1 MRTNAAIQRVFRVY
15 QFTTQGCL
23 YKYIIKLK
31 ADRTCGDMSVRPS
44 VRPFVCVVYVC
55 MCIYIYVCMYVR
67 TYVCMYVWAAFYL
80 NSTPPKARNARDVCT
95 YVRGGMRLQSVAYD
109 SS

>member
-1 MRTNAAIQRVFRVY
+1 MRTNAAIQQVFRVY

-31 ADRTCGDMSVRPS
+31 ADRRCGDMSVRPS

-67 TYVCMYVWAAFYL
+67 TYVCMGRVLLELYA
-80 NSTPPKARNARDVCT
+80 PKSEKRKRCV
-95 YVRGGMRLQSVAYD
+95 YVRTWRHAIASAAYD